1 MKIVGEWEKGE
12 VISGRWIFPNGTY
25 FEGRFEKNKPVG
37 EGIWHFANG
46 NIVKGNFKQSILE
59 DAEGNPMTKI
69 KWSTEPEVC
78 DPTRYIE
85 I

>member
-1 MKIVGEWEKGE
+1 MQIVGEWEKGE
-12 VISGRWIFPNGTY
+12 VISGKWIFPNGTY
-25 FEGRFEKNKPVG
+25 FKGRFEKNKPVG

-46 NIVKGNFKQSILE
+46 NIVKGDFKQSIIE
-59 DAEGNPMTKI
+59 DAEGNPLTKI
-69 KWSTEPEVC
+69 KWTTEPEVC